1 MKNFIENGEVLTL
14 TPTAAVV
21 GGAAVVLSNHI
32 GVACSDITAG
42 ALGAVNV
49 SGVYEL
55 AAETGVAFAIG
66 DDLYWDTANSRLTK
80 TTGTVKAGWAWAAK
94 AADAA
99 VAQVRL

>member
-1 MKNFIENGEVLTL
+1 MINFIEKGDVLDY
-14 TPTAAVV
+14 TAAAAVKS
-21 GGAAVVLSNHI
+21 GAAVVLVNHI
-32 GVACSDITAG
+32 GVAGGDI
-42 ALGAVNV
+42 ALGKTGAVNV

-66 DDLYWDTANSRLTK
+66 DDLYWDTANNRLTK